1 MKALSILLLTLGTAL
16 ILLASA
22 YFILGSS
29 ELEKYMPRNFV
40 LIAALILLAASRYFK
55 NKNQGES

>member
-1 MKALSILLLTLGTAL
+1 MKTLSILLLTLGTAL

-22 YFILGSS
+22 FFILGHT

-40 LIAALILLAASRYFK
+40 LIGALILLAASRYLK
-55 NKNQGES
+55 NKFVNED